1 METPSNNTIAAA
13 WKWLVNELSGL
24 YSAEEARAVSREVFH
39 HFLGLT
45 PSQRVMQGDGRLTES
60 SIGKLQRALQ
70 QLRQHVP
77 VQYVTGITYFHDL
90 TLEVNEKVL
99 IPRRETEELVGWV
112 LETLHQEPAQK
123 SPITML
129 DVGTGSGC
137 IAISLA
143 QGRKQDKVLACD
155 VDPQVLEVARR
166 NALRNQVRVEF
177 FEADILKDTPQLPP
191 LDVVVSNPPYVR
203 EQEKAL
209 MQQNVLDYEPGLAL
223 FVKDHDPL
231 VFYREIAHKALQWL
245 SPGGMLFFE
254 INEYLGEET
263 RQLVE
268 AAGFSQVVLRQD
280 LQGKDRFIRALKK

>member
-1 METPSNNTIAAA
+1 METPSNNTLDAA
-13 WKWLVNELSGL
+13 WKWMINELNGL
-24 YSAEEARAVSREVFH
+24 YSPEEARAVARELFH
-39 HFLGLT
+39 HYLGLT
-45 PSQRVMQGDGRLTES
+45 PAQRVMQGRDRLTES

-90 TLEVNEKVL
+90 TFQVNEKVL
-99 IPRRETEELVGWV
+99 IPRRETEELVSWI
-112 LETLHQEPAQK
+112 LDTLNQGDHAHR
-123 SPITML
+123 SPVTIL

-137 IAISLA
+137 IALSLGHA
-143 QGRKQDKVLACD
+143 RPHDKVLACD
-155 VDPQVLEVARR
+155 VDPQVIEVTRS
-166 NALRNQVRVEF
+166 NAARNQVAVECF
-177 FEADILKDTPQLPP
+177 VADILNDDPVLPN

-203 EQEKAL
+203 EQEKTL
-209 MQQNVLDYEPGLAL
+209 MQKNVLDYEPGLAL

-231 VFYREIAHKALQWL
+231 IFYRAISRKAFQWL
-245 SPGGMLFFE
+245 SPGGLLFFE

-280 LQGKDRFIRALKK
+280 LQGKDRFIRAIK